1 LPWGCAAHTALY
13 LVTARKG
20 CISNFAKKVLYLAQ
34 MGYTPSVAWFM
45 MLSSRNGAG
54 G

>member
-1 LPWGCAAHTALY
+1 
-13 LVTARKG
+13 
-20 CISNFAKKVLYLAQ
+20 LAQ